1 MVKKVKLA
9 VLVEDS
15 VDMDKPDLLAK
26 HGLSFLVKAKTS
38 DGEASIMMDA
48 GPSPDVL
55 LHNVDTLG
63 IDLRKIDVVMLSHAH
78 YDHTGG
84 LIEALKRIEKRVPV
98 ILHPKIFDPKFKVKP
113 KLKSIGVP
121 FKLSDVEA
129 AGGLPLL
136 AASPVKI
143 AEGITTSGEV
153 ERKVA
158 FEKVED
164 FWTVDD
170 GKFVEDVMP
179 DDQALIIDVEGKGL
193 VVVAG
198 CAHSGI
204 VNTIKHAQKITETN
218 RVYAV
223 LGGFHLAKADDNR
236 IQATADE
243 LAKLDLEFIGPCHCT
258 GSKAVNQFM
267 KTFGDHCRPLH
278 TGDIVKL

>member
-1 MVKKVKLA
+1 M
-9 VLVEDS
+9 
-15 VDMDKPDLLAK
+15 
-26 HGLSFLVKAKTS
+26 
-38 DGEASIMMDA
+38 
-48 GPSPDVL
+48 
-55 LHNVDTLG
+55 LG

-84 LIEALKRIEKRVPV
+84 LIETLKRIEKRVPV
-98 ILHPKIFDPKFKVKP
+98 VSHPKIFDPKLKVKP
-113 KLKSIGVP
+113 KLKFIGVP
-121 FKLSDVEA
+121 FKPSDVEA
-129 AGGLPLL
+129 VGGLPLL

-143 AEGITTSGEV
+143 AEGIITSGEV

-158 FEKVED
+158 FETVEG

-170 GKFVEDVMP
+170 GKFVEDIMP
-179 DDQALIIDVEGKGL
+179 DDQALIINVEGKGL

-223 LGGFHLAKADDNR
+223 LGGFHLAKADDKR

-243 LAKLDLEFIGPCHCT
+243 LKKLDLEFIGPCHCT
-258 GSKAVNQFM
+258 GLKAVNQFM
-267 KTFGDHCRPLH
+267 KAFGDRCRPLH